1 MAINK
6 TINKRTNTHGAMRNC
21 IEYVLRQDKTNEL
34 FTCVTGPYCHDEIN
48 YDLVYR
54 TFLEEKK
61 VWDKDSGRMYAH
73 NIISWHKD
81 EQITPEQ
88 ALEFGKEFAENW
100 FSGFQTLVAVHKDK
114 DHIHCHLVTNSVSYE
129 DGRKLHNTKKDLERM
144 KQLTNQMC
152 RERGLTVAEKG
163 KHFDGSQIEKGE
175 VIAWSKDKYNLF
187 RQQVKE
193 SFVADCAMAVLKA
206 LENCISKEKFIEKM
220 KQFGWNVNWTEK
232 RKHITFQNQDGKK
245 VRDSNLSKT
254 FHLDI
259 SKEGLENEFN
269 GNYERVRAEAERTNG
284 ADEELA
290 GYYRQVEAACEG
302 AGGVTGASDG
312 RERRVTGEKSEDERV
327 YPEISGKDT
336 QAENGKQKLFFE
348 NHEMQEEMRK
358 SNVKIQQM
366 TAELSEMRKLN
377 QSLQQSNDDLRNRN
391 GLMSRSEQ
399 ELLEEEIKDV
409 RDRNSK
415 LQIQV
420 NQSSVEAVEQAQ
432 QKQEEAEKKVR
443 TIQCQYN
450 KLQENA
456 ETVKEKAD
464 QKIKSLKK
472 EMKEKTSF
480 WRMLYMVFVVFEII
494 KSTVVQND
502 LFACIKVLIRVWCRY
517 VEWVIRP
524 SELNI
529 WGEKEYFS
537 TEWSWCLRVMAIIIV
552 VGVVIAGEMFVLK
565 KIEQYRR
572 VWDKYS
578 MRLMVVSLEM
588 IIVSGDVMRRFMPI
602 NLVVLF
608 GIINIAV
615 MEIRIYYRRAN
626 EIY

>member
-21 IEYVLRQDKTNEL
+21 IEYVLRQDKTSEL
-34 FTCVTGPYCHDEIN
+34 LTYVTGPYCHDEIN

-61 VWDKDSGRMYAH
+61 MWDKDSGRMYAH

-100 FSGFQTLVAVHKDK
+100 FSGFQTLMAVHKDK

-152 RERGLTVAEKG
+152 RERGLTVVEKG

-187 RQQVKE
+187 RQQVKD

-220 KQFGWNVNWTEK
+220 KQFGWSVNWTEK

-269 GNYERVRAEAERTNG
+269 GNREKSKVAADRDSRS
-284 ADEELA
+284 DEELRN
-290 GYYRQVEAACEG
+290 YYRELDAAIADTRGITNQAQSGEG
-302 AGGVTGASDG
+302 YSRTEF
-312 RERRVTGEKSEDERV
+312 RESERV
-327 YPEISGKDT
+327 HANTEKADT
-336 QAENGKQKLFFE
+336 DTGRRETDDLIRQAEIA
-348 NHEMQEEMRK
+348 RRSSK
-358 SNVKIQQM
+358 STVEIQRL
-366 TAELSEMRKLN
+366 TTELSETQKLN

-399 ELLEEEIKDV
+399 ERLEEEIKDV

-456 ETVKEKAD
+456 ETMKEKAD
-464 QKIKSLKK
+464 QKIKSLKQ

-480 WRMLYMVFVVFEII
+480 WQMAYIIFLVFEMI

-502 LFACIKVLIRVWCRY
+502 LIACIKVPVRVWCRY

-537 TEWSWCLRVMAIIIV
+537 TEWSWCLRVMAIIII
-552 VGVVIAGEMFVLK
+552 VGAVIAGEMFVLK

-578 MRLMVVSLEM
+578 IRFMVVSLEM
-588 IIVSGDVMRRFMPI
+588 IIVSSDVLRRCMPI

-615 MEIRIYYRRAN
+615 IEIRIYYRRAN